1 MSWPISSSFSC
12 SNPSSTVSRTLPACH
27 KPPDTPR
34 HLAIVAPARRYLPQ
48 RHLPRT
54 LAPTSPLRRRQDAS
68 PPARTSTKTL
78 IPTNGTAILAP
89 MGGGRGRCF
98 LGTPCPRTSVHYLP
112 GLYTSAGATECLSK
126 PQTLSSTI
134 AAASIIGTNF
144 AAVRLAPPTS
154 APSTSPAPSRSAAL
168 SPVTD
173 PP

>member
-54 LAPTSPLRRRQDAS
+54 LAPTSPPRRRQDAS

-89 MGGGRGRCF
+89 MGGGRGDDYIRLRLTLLMKYRRRQPIANRGEHHGVAAVDDLVERRRRREHRPRLRHD
-98 LGTPCPRTSVHYLP
+98 LGAARDLRQVQAHP
-112 GLYTSAGATECLSK
+112 GL
-126 PQTLSSTI
+126 
-134 AAASIIGTNF
+134 
-144 AAVRLAPPTS
+144 R
-154 APSTSPAPSRSAAL
+154 RAAL
-168 SPVTD
+168 GPLH
-173 PP
+173 